1 MLATNISQLVGVL
14 VLFLILAWVF
24 TGLRVY
30 VRSLIRK
37 NWGADDSLLL
47 AALVSSSHPF
57 LTKHLLN
64 IRCLGKLY
72 RLCMLLLC
80 RHNVWPRPSALRH
93 PK

>member
-24 TGLRVY
+24 TALRVY

-47 AALVSSSHPF
+47 AALVSSSYPF
-57 LTKHLLN
+57 LMEHLLN
-64 IRCLGKLY
+64 ICCLGKLH

-80 RHNVWPRPSALRH
+80 RHNIWHWPSVLRH
-93 PK
+93 SK